1 MSPQATLQQP
11 ATYQI
16 QVGGRLEE
24 NWATWFDD
32 MRVGTG
38 TWNDGTTVTTLTG
51 QLDQSALHGILRRIR
66 DLGLLLLQVEQLPEP

>member
-1 MSPQATLQQP
+1 MSQQATLQQP

-16 QVGGRLEE
+16 QVRGRLEE
-24 NWATWFDD
+24 NWTTWFDD

-38 TWNDGTTVTTLTG
+38 TRNDGTTVTTLTG
-51 QLDQSALHGILRRIR
+51 RLDQSALHGILRRIR